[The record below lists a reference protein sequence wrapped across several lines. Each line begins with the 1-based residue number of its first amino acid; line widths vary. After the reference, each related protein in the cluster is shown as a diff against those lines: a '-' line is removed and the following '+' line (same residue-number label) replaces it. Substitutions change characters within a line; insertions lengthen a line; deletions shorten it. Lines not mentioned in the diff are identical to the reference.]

1 MTPNLGEIA
10 ALLTAICYAT
20 SSIFFTVAGQRFGPL
35 VANRLRLIIAILFIA
50 TTHWIIFGTPIPLSA
65 DPQRWFWLGC
75 SGVVGLAIGDL
86 FLFQAYVLI
95 GPRLGLL
102 FLSLSPA
109 LATLLAWIFLG
120 EALSLGNILG
130 ILITLVGIIWVVL
143 ERNPI
148 GKGLSDPIA
157 GIHNRDYRIGILAG
171 LGAATGQA
179 VGLVLAKK
187 GLGGDFPALSGN
199 VMRMLA
205 AMLALWGVTII
216 QKQVK
221 TTLQQ
226 VCLKRNSMLYILV
239 GAFIGPLIGVSLSLF
254 AIQHTNVGI
263 ASTIIALPP
272 VFLLPIGY
280 FIFKE
285 RFGWGAVAGTLV
297 TIAGVA
303 ILFWF

>member
-1 MTPNLGEIA
+1 
-10 ALLTAICYAT
+10 
-20 SSIFFTVAGQRFGPL
+20 
-35 VANRLRLIIAILFIA
+35 
-50 TTHWIIFGTPIPLSA
+50 
-65 DPQRWFWLGC
+65 
-75 SGVVGLAIGDL
+75 
-86 FLFQAYVLI
+86 
-95 GPRLGLL
+95 
-102 FLSLSPA
+102 
-109 LATLLAWIFLG
+109 
-120 EALSLGNILG
+120 
-130 ILITLVGIIWVVL
+130 
-143 ERNPI
+143 
-148 GKGLSDPIA
+148 
-157 GIHNRDYRIGILAG
+157 
-171 LGAATGQA
+171 
-179 VGLVLAKK
+179 
-187 GLGGDFPALSGN
+187 
-199 VMRMLA
+199 MRMLA